1 MFEKILEL
9 LASVAI
15 AVAGMVGISVA
26 AGHADPPANDAA
38 LNGGK
43 TEAATLK
50 APLGLSRA
58 ESAVAEHASLGPT
71 NGLARAIEALTGAI
85 ENAPDQAD
93 MGLERAM
100 EAVTESPAN
109 DAPAGAAVVPV
120 AAAPGEIPAGPPSE
134 LPGGRP

>member
-9 LASVAI
+9 LASLAV
-15 AVAGMVGISVA
+15 AVAGMVGINVA
-26 AGHADPPANDAA
+26 ADHADPPANDAA

-43 TEAATLK
+43 TATATLK
-50 APLGLSRA
+50 AASGVGRA
-58 ESAVAEHASLGPT
+58 EAAVAEHASVGPT
-71 NGLARAIEALTGAI
+71 DGLARAIEALSVAI

-93 MGLERAM
+93 MGLERAI

-120 AAAPGEIPAGPPSE
+120 AAPPVEIPAGPPAE